1 MPQILDRKNG
11 EIEELKASYRAKQK
25 GSEETIRKLEKKGE
39 GSASRRG
46 LPTEGC
52 LR

>member
-46 LPTEGC
+46 
-52 LR
+52 